1 MGFFDFIF
9 GKKKTLSDLPQSKR
23 NNGERNHL
31 IDKTHTQVVN
41 MWYEGHLSKS
51 KNPKEYEYL
60 IGYFE
65 NKYDEETSKKIIKK
79 SLWVSMSKDCLWEIK
94 GDEVF
99 TEKND
104 KKEFYYFDNED
115 SGGYGMMNCESILK
129 VSIVNNYV
137 ENWEEIKWV
146 GMSKTLLINIMGDP
160 ENVIKKVS
168 RGKKREEFFYGKYKN
183 RLGNNSYKLR
193 VVLINDVV
201 ESYNDIKK

>member
-9 GKKKTLSDLPQSKR
+9 GKK
-23 NNGERNHL
+23 NNSRGNNL
-31 IDKTHTQVVN
+31 IDKTHTQIVN

-65 NKYDEETSKKIIKK
+65 NKYDEETSKKIINK

-99 TEKND
+99 SEKTD
-104 KKEFYYFDNED
+104 EKEFHYFDNE
-115 SGGYGMMNCESILK
+115 SFGGYGMMNCESVLE

-137 ENWEEIKWV
+137 ENWAEIKWL
-146 GMSKTLLINIMGDP
+146 GMSKTLLINLIGEPQD
-160 ENVIKKVS
+160 VIKKVS
-168 RGKKREEFFYGKYKN
+168 KGKKREELFYGKYRN
-183 RLGNNSYKLR
+183 RLGNDSYKFK
-193 VVLINDVV
+193 VVLVNDVV
-201 ESYNDIKK
+201 EGYNDIKK